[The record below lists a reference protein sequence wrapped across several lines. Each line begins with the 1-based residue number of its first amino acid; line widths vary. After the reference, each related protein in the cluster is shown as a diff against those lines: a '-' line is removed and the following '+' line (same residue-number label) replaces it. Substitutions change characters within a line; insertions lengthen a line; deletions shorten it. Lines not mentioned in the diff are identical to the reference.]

1 MYSYEDWLQKADDMG
16 FLVAEDASFKSHVK
30 GLIFDNCI
38 GLSAEIKTMA
48 EKKCVLAEEIGHS
61 ITGVGSILS
70 QNSVWE
76 RKQENKA
83 RIWSYNKLIGLD
95 GIISSYR
102 YGCRN
107 SFEMADYLEVTEEVL
122 VDSIKKYRSKYGVCT
137 TIDNYIIYFEP
148 NLTVAEL
155 NNTYG

>member
-83 RIWSYNKLIGLD
+83 RLWSYNKLVGLD

-107 SFEMADYLEVTEEVL
+107 SFEMAGYLEVTEDFLKEAL
-122 VDSIKKYRSKYGVCT
+122 TLYKNKYGTHVEYE
-137 TIDNYIIYFEP
+137 DYIITFIP
-148 NLTVAEL
+148 TFDVKAID
-155 NNTYG
+155 